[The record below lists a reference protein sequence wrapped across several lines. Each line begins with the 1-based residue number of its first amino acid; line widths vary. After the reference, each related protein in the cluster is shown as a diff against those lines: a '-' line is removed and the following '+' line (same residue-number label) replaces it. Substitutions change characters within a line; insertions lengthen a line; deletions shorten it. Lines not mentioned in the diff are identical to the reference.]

1 MKRKVLAGFICLL
14 FLWSGAMGCS
24 PSQVE
29 GESGVQKPVVMVAQ
43 AQTGEIQETV
53 VLSGQVTPRVHI
65 NVIPEIAGKVEKVE
79 VQEGDYVTKGQLLAQ
94 LDAES
99 QRLQLEQARSA
110 LRLAQAQLAHARES
124 YEEQQERDRDLASR
138 SNQGAEDFQEQLDRL
153 EELYEEDEI
162 SEEERDNF
170 RNLIELYQAQSQ
182 AQSQVIESSLS
193 GLMGV
198 SPQQI
203 KMMEI
208 QVEQARIQVQ
218 LAELLY
224 DKMTIKSPMEG
235 TVAMV
240 NLKEGEIA
248 SPSMPAIILTDM
260 DTVYVQAALPEG
272 AVNRVHPGLKVGV
285 YVPAVREEAFD
296 GEVEEVMIISPDGG
310 RAYPTKIVL
319 DNSQGLLKGGM
330 YARLEVPVEQREE
343 TILVPLEALVMEEG
357 ADSVFVVENNKALK
371 KQVHL
376 GLRDEKHVEIL
387 EGLNSGDRV
396 IVRGQ
401 SNLLSGME
409 VEVLEEGE

>member
-65 NVIPEIAGKVEKVE
+65 NVIPEIAGKVETVE
-79 VQEGDYVTKGQLLAQ
+79 VQEGDSVKKGQLLAQ

-99 QRLQLEQARSA
+99 QKLQLDQARTA
-110 LRLAQAQLAHARES
+110 LRLANAQLEHSRES
-124 YEEQQERDRDLASR
+124 YALQEQNRELTSR
-138 SNQGAEDFQEQLDRL
+138 SDQGNKDYHEQNKQIED
-153 EELYEEDEI
+153 LYIEGKI
-162 SEEERDNF
+162 TEEERKSF
-170 RNLIELYQAQSQ
+170 QSFTTQSQ
-182 AQSQVIESSLS
+182 EEGQFTQP
-193 GLMGV
+193 GV
-198 SPQQI
+198 GGISPQQI

-208 QVEQARIQVQ
+208 QVEQAQIQVK

-224 DKMTIKSPMEG
+224 NKMNIKAPMEG

-240 NLKEGEIA
+240 NLKAGEIA
-248 SPSMPAIILTDM
+248 SPAMPAFVLADM

-272 AVNRVHPGLKVGV
+272 AVNRVTPGLNVLV
-285 YVPAVREEAFD
+285 YVPAVQAEAFK
-296 GEVEEVMIISPDGG
+296 GEVEEVNILSPDGG
-310 RAYPTKIVL
+310 RAYPFKIVL

-343 TILVPLEALVMEEG
+343 TILIPLEALVMEEG
-357 ADSVFVVENNKALK
+357 ADSVFVLENNKALK
-371 KQVHL
+371 KQVLL

-401 SNLLSGME
+401 SSLLSGME